1 MATSF
6 NIEAIIPS
14 GIKLQTTATF
24 LKLRTVNGDIGILA
38 NHSNLVTE
46 LGSGEMLIQKD
57 KEEEKYYLSGG
68 SMAVRQDKVVIM
80 AEEVIEAS
88 LIDVERLRKET
99 EVEEAK
105 LEKLKEEKDILS
117 TNKRIQDNLT
127 KIRIGTR

>member
-38 NHSNLVTE
+38 SHSNLVTE

-68 SMAVRQDKVVIM
+68 FMEVRQDKVVIM

-117 TNKRIQDNLT
+117 ANERIQDNLT

>member
-68 SMAVRQDKVVIM
+68 FMEVRQDKVVIM

-117 TNKRIQDNLT
+117 ANNRIQDNLT

>member
-68 SMAVRQDKVVIM
+68 FMEVRQDKVVIM

-105 LEKLKEEKDILS
+105 LEKLKEEKD
-117 TNKRIQDNLT
+117 K
-127 KIRIGTR
+127 

>member
-57 KEEEKYYLSGG
+57 KEEENKYLSGG
-68 SMAVRQDKVVIM
+68 FMEVRQDKVVIM

-117 TNKRIQDNLT
+117 ANNRIQDNLT

>member
-68 SMAVRQDKVVIM
+68 FMEVRQDKVVIM

-105 LEKLKEEKDILS
+105 LEKLKGEKDILS
-117 TNKRIQDNLT
+117 ANKRIQDNLT
-127 KIRIGTR
+127 KIRIGSR

>member
-24 LKLRTVNGDIGILA
+24 LKLRTINGDIGILA

-68 SMAVRQDKVVIM
+68 FMEVRQDKVVIM

-117 TNKRIQDNLT
+117 ANNRIQDNLT

>member
-14 GIKLQTTATF
+14 GIKLQTTTTF

-68 SMAVRQDKVVIM
+68 FMEVRQDKVVIM

-117 TNKRIQDNLT
+117 ANKRIQDNLT

>member
-24 LKLRTVNGDIGILA
+24 LKLRTVNGDIRILA

-46 LGSGEMLIQKD
+46 LGSREMLIKKD

-68 SMAVRQDKVVIM
+68 FMEVRQDKVVIM

-117 TNKRIQDNLT
+117 ANKRIQDNLT

>member
-6 NIEAIIPS
+6 NIEAITQN

-24 LKLRTVNGDIGILA
+24 LKLRTVNGDVGILA

-46 LGSGEMLIQKD
+46 LGTGEMTVKKD

-68 SMAVRQDKVVIM
+68 FMEVREGKVVIM

-88 LIDVERLRKET
+88 QIDVERLRKET
-99 EVEEAK
+99 ELEEAK

-117 TNKRIQDNLT
+117 ANKRIQDNLT

>member
-6 NIEAIIPS
+6 NIEVITPS

-68 SMAVRQDKVVIM
+68 FMEVRQDKVVIM

-117 TNKRIQDNLT
+117 ANKRIQDNLT

>member
-68 SMAVRQDKVVIM
+68 FMEVRQDKVVIM

-105 LEKLKEEKDILS
+105 LEKLKGEKDILS
-117 TNKRIQDNLT
+117 ANKRIQDNLT

>member
-24 LKLRTVNGDIGILA
+24 LKLRTINCDIGILA

-68 SMAVRQDKVVIM
+68 FMEVRQDKVVIM

-117 TNKRIQDNLT
+117 ANNRIQDNLT

>member
-46 LGSGEMLIQKD
+46 LGSAEMLIQKD

-68 SMAVRQDKVVIM
+68 FMEVRQDKVVIM

-117 TNKRIQDNLT
+117 ANKRIQDNLT

>member
-68 SMAVRQDKVVIM
+68 FMEVRQDKVVIM

-105 LEKLKEEKDILS
+105 LEKRKEEEDILS
-117 TNKRIQDNLT
+117 ANKRIQDNLT

>member
-68 SMAVRQDKVVIM
+68 FMEVRQDKVVIM

-105 LEKLKEEKDILS
+105 LEKLKEEKVILS
-117 TNKRIQDNLT
+117 ANKRIQDNLT

>member
-68 SMAVRQDKVVIM
+68 FMEVRQDKVVIM

-105 LEKLKEEKDILS
+105 LEKLKEEKA
-117 TNKRIQDNLT
+117 NKRIQDNLT

>member
-68 SMAVRQDKVVIM
+68 FMEVRQDKVVIM

-117 TNKRIQDNLT
+117 ANERIQDNLT

>member
-68 SMAVRQDKVVIM
+68 FMEVRQDKVVIM

-105 LEKLKEEKDILS
+105 LEELKEEKDILS
-117 TNKRIQDNLT
+117 ANKRIQDNLT

>member
-68 SMAVRQDKVVIM
+68 FMEVRQDKVVIM

-105 LEKLKEEKDILS
+105 LEKLKVEKDILS
-117 TNKRIQDNLT
+117 ANKRIQDNLT

>member
-6 NIEAIIPS
+6 NIEVITPS

-68 SMAVRQDKVVIM
+68 FMEVRQDKVVIM

-117 TNKRIQDNLT
+117 DNKRIQDNLT
-127 KIRIGTR
+127 KIRIGSR

>member
-6 NIEAIIPS
+6 NIEAITLN

-24 LKLRTVNGDIGILA
+24 LKLRTVNGDVGILA

-46 LGSGEMLIQKD
+46 LGTGEMTVKKD

-68 SMAVRQDKVVIM
+68 FMEVREGKVVIM

-88 LIDVERLRKET
+88 QIDVERLRKET
-99 EVEEAK
+99 ELEEAK

-117 TNKRIQDNLT
+117 ANKRIQDNLT

>member
-6 NIEAIIPS
+6 NIEAITLN

-24 LKLRTVNGDIGILA
+24 LKLRTVNGDVGILA

-46 LGSGEMLIQKD
+46 LGTGEMTVKKD

-68 SMAVRQDKVVIM
+68 FMEVREGKVVIM

-88 LIDVERLRKET
+88 QIDVERLRKET
-99 EVEEAK
+99 ELEEEK

-117 TNKRIQDNLT
+117 ANKRILDNLT